1 MRLSL
6 VTLLAASLGG
16 PLAGCDRNHGPVEPP
31 ATPPT
36 ERAPAEAVSS
46 PPPEGILFL
55 TATRRL
61 G

>member
-6 VTLLAASLGG
+6 VTVLAASLGG
-16 PLAGCDRNHGPVEPP
+16 PWAGCDRNLDPIEPP

-36 ERAPAEAVSS
+36 ERAPMEAVS
-46 PPPEGILFL
+46 PPPEGVLFL
-55 TATRRL
+55 TTTRRL

>member
-6 VTLLAASLGG
+6 VSVLAASLGG
-16 PLAGCDRNHGPVEPP
+16 VWTGCDRNVDPVEPP

-36 ERAPAEAVSS
+36 ERAPAEAVS
-46 PPPEGILFL
+46 PPPEGVLFL
-55 TATRRL
+55 VPTRRL